1 MPVKSSTSKGR
12 ICLCNSSNDPERS
25 QCACLCVCFCLCVHN
40 GPLVETGHLSPS
52 GEATYGIK
60 QAIHGDF
67 SNCTT
72 RRKKDQSPFPPFTT
86 THTDIHTLKAESWFD
101 GEMEISASVPMNA
114 IISFHYSECSGD
126 LWEGVGAISSLCW
139 INAVILYQ
147 ESLGITLNRAGF
159 MQNGFKPSFFLNDG
173 PNLLAHFKL
182 LISFIF
188 K

>member
-1 MPVKSSTSKGR
+1 MCVSVCPILFVCAQWTPGRDRPPQPLWGGNLQYKNMLFTGTSA
-12 ICLCNSSNDPERS
+12 IVP
-25 QCACLCVCFCLCVHN
+25 
-40 GPLVETGHLSPS
+40 
-52 GEATYGIK
+52 GE
-60 QAIHGDF
+60 
-67 SNCTT
+67 
-72 RRKKDQSPFPPFTT
+72 KDQSFPPSPQ
-86 THTDIHTLKAESWFD
+86 HTLKLRL
-101 GEMEISASVPMNA
+101 GLMGGMEISASVPMNA
-114 IISFHYSECSGD
+114 IISFLYRKCSRD

>member
-1 MPVKSSTSKGR
+1 MPVKISTSKGG

-25 QCACLCVCFCLCVHN
+25 QCVCLCARFCLCVHN
-40 GPLVETGHLSPS
+40 GPLVETDHHSPS
-52 GEATYGIK
+52 GEGTFNIK
-60 QAIHGDF
+60 TCYSQGPQQLYQEKRT
-67 SNCTT
+67 NL
-72 RRKKDQSPFPPFTT
+72 SPLHHN
-86 THTDIHTLKAESWFD
+86 THSKLRL
-101 GEMEISASVPMNA
+101 GLMGGMEISASVPMNA
-114 IISFHYSECSGD
+114 IISFLYRECSRD

>member
-1 MPVKSSTSKGR
+1 
-12 ICLCNSSNDPERS
+12 
-25 QCACLCVCFCLCVHN
+25 
-40 GPLVETGHLSPS
+40 
-52 GEATYGIK
+52 
-60 QAIHGDF
+60 
-67 SNCTT
+67 
-72 RRKKDQSPFPPFTT
+72 
-86 THTDIHTLKAESWFD
+86 
-101 GEMEISASVPMNA
+101 MNA